1 MCGQSAGYLNMKTGG
16 ISTYDC
22 DLKDDISR
30 RRVCSC
36 SLTHP
41 TVPSHIQCLLSFLTA
56 DVTNM
61 NHLCLK
67 CVAREKWKNLY
78 LIFRTIWTVIIIF
91 RCY

>member
-1 MCGQSAGYLNMKTGG
+1 VKTGG
-16 ISTYDC
+16 INTYDR
-22 DLKDDISR
+22 DLKYEVSR

-36 SLTHP
+36 SLTLP
-41 TVPSHIQCLLSFLTA
+41 SVPSHIQCLLSFLAA

-61 NHLCLK
+61 NHLYLK
-67 CVAREKWKNLY
+67 YLAREKWKNLY